1 MTATAIDLARLPA
14 PTVVE
19 VIDFETLYAERKAA
33 LIALYPAA
41 QQAEVAATLELESEP
56 LAILLQENTF
66 REVLLRQRIND
77 SSRAVMPAYST
88 GSDLDNLAALHNVER
103 LTITPADPDND
114 IQAVMEE
121 DPDLLKRFQLA
132 PEGFSVAGPEG
143 AYIFYALKA
152 DARVLDAAVKSPAP
166 CQVVVT
172 VLGRDGAGTAPPDL
186 LAAVA
191 ATLNDKDT
199 RPLTDQVTVQSA
211 SIVTYQVAATLYTFP
226 GPDSSVVLAQ
236 ARAQI
241 DAYVAECHRIGRQV
255 VVSGIMAAL
264 HVAGIE
270 RVDLAQPVANITTGD
285 TQAPYCTA
293 ITINYGGVYG

>member
-1 MTATAIDLARLPA
+1 MTATAIDLSRLPA

-19 VIDFETLYAERKAA
+19 VIDFETLYAQRKAA
-33 LIALYPAA
+33 LIALYPAD

-56 LAILLQENTF
+56 LAISLQENAF

-77 SSRAVMPAYST
+77 STRAVMPAYST
-88 GSDLDNLAALHNVER
+88 GSDLDNLVALHNVER
-103 LTITPADPDND
+103 LTITPADPAND
-114 IQAVMEE
+114 IAAVMEE

-172 VLGRDGAGTAPPDL
+172 VLGRDGDGTAPADL
-186 LAAVA
+186 LSAVS

-199 RPLTDQVTVQSA
+199 RPLTDLVSVQSA
-211 SIVTYQVAATLYTFP
+211 GIVNYQVAATLYTFP
-226 GPDSSVVLAQ
+226 GPDSSVALAQ
-236 ARAQI
+236 ARAQL

-270 RVDLAQPVANITTGD
+270 RVDLAQPAANITTSD

-293 ITINYGGVYG
+293 ITITYGGVYG